1 MCFMRLNK
9 GDEFEIIEDNRKII
23 LVPVAIYPIQVIENT
38 KESVEEIKEN
48 IKNGKQ
54 AVFDSLDSLFEEL
67 HK

>member
-1 MCFMRLNK
+1 MRLNK
-9 GDEFEIIEDNRKII
+9 GDEFEIIEDNHKII

-54 AVFDSLDSLFEEL
+54 AVFDSLDSLFEE
-67 HK
+67 